1 MHPARE
7 PWRDHG
13 QEAARVAGAI
23 DADVAALVDA
33 TGDASGVRAGTGDP
47 SGSRQAPL
55 VAIVSSAEI
64 AEQGTLSADYWV
76 NREPGETWTAF
87 RVRRQLEDLERRAQG
102 HDEAARKLRE
112 QAEELRRTTNQ

>member
-1 MHPARE
+1 MGPGQYPPRAAWEMHPARE
-7 PWRDHG
+7 PYPR
-13 QEAARVAGAI
+13 
-23 DADVAALVDA
+23 
-33 TGDASGVRAGTGDP
+33 
-47 SGSRQAPL
+47 PL

-87 RVRRQLEDLERRAQG
+87 RVRRQLEDLERRAQV